1 MDKKDLLIWLY
12 EQKDYYFK
20 KQHDLKNAN
29 NKLYK
34 MECMGRLATLR
45 EVIEKV
51 KEELV

>member
-20 KQHDLKNAN
+20 KQHDPENTN
-29 NKLYK
+29 NLYK
-34 MECMGRLATLR
+34 MECMGRIAALK
-45 EVIEKV
+45 EVIKKV